1 MTSIPS
7 NKPYRVG
14 RSRTGL
20 GLFATKPIKKGTKII
35 RYFGPLLDSKKKEE
49 DAIENK
55 YLFEL
60 TNRWTI
66 DGSVR
71 KNVARYIN
79 HACRPNAESDVKPR
93 KRKVFIRAIKNI
105 EPGEEIN
112 YDYGTDY
119 FKAYLKPIGCKCA
132 ACEKKRKK
140 QRAEARAEKARLKA
154 KAERKALKKAEKLA
168 KAEAE
173 LKEKLKAK
181 AERKSKKRAQWPF
194 AEWQVTER
202 QASER
207 HRRRQGCRQETGG
220 AETTGLCARAG
231 PSGLGLIHRVSSTGL
246 ARRLRQQQIAE
257 VDRRALNDRTGL
269 VDHDTKAP
277 VCGEE
282 GQAMPAGIGVDPAL
296 GKARDPAR
304 AHLFLQQG
312 RRQAEAFGD
321 DGGVDLNGAIFEL
334 DRFHALHLMLRCGGH
349 ACAGLGLAV
358 AG

>member
-1 MTSIPS
+1 MATKSS

-35 RYFGPLLDSKKKEE
+35 RYFGPLLDCKKKKD

-60 TNRWTI
+60 NDRWTI

-71 KNVARYIN
+71 KNIARYIN
-79 HACRPNAESDVKPR
+79 HACKPNAESDVRPR

-168 KAEAE
+168 KAKARAK
-173 LKEKLKAK
+173 LKEK
-181 AERKSKKRAQWPF
+181 AEREAKKTLKLNGGSLNGKSLNGKSRADKSLADKSLNGKHLNGDRRVRVAGKK
-194 AEWQVTER
+194 
-202 QASER
+202 S
-207 HRRRQGCRQETGG
+207 TGKRPT
-220 AETTGLCARAG
+220 ETTRQTAAPAPAFQAEPAAL
-231 PSGLGLIHRVSSTGL
+231 SEVSSAGL
-246 ARRLRQQQIAE
+246 A
-257 VDRRALNDRTGL
+257 
-269 VDHDTKAP
+269 H
-277 VCGEE
+277 
-282 GQAMPAGIGVDPAL
+282 
-296 GKARDPAR
+296 
-304 AHLFLQQG
+304 
-312 RRQAEAFGD
+312 
-321 DGGVDLNGAIFEL
+321 
-334 DRFHALHLMLRCGGH
+334 
-349 ACAGLGLAV
+349 
-358 AG
+358 